1 MINYN
6 EDYQSKLHSAWE
18 NFIACA
24 PYDFSVV
31 RPEVLASW
39 DRSRSAGVDPLLIKS
54 LVLSESDINRRL
66 ECNSRMIKIVRSYM
80 ERIHSIVKDSGFY
93 LMLCD
98 REGIIL
104 DIMGDENVIDE
115 GRSNSNLVVGAN
127 RSESFAG
134 TNAIGT
140 CLTLGKP
147 IQICGEEHYVLP
159 HKKYTCSSSPI
170 FTADGALTACLTFVG
185 LGTAGHH
192 IHTLSMILCAA
203 DGISNEM
210 KIRSAYATIESI
222 SAQRNTILDSTSS
235 GFILLDENDV
245 MIQSN
250 RIARKMLGIADGR
263 EGDNFFDMF
272 SINDASKNVF
282 RFSELKGPTFNKETN
297 FYARNSGM
305 PPIKLIM
312 SVNFTET
319 EGSKNTIVRLEESG
333 QVHRLVNKIGGFRAF
348 YTFDSI
354 VGNSAALRQ
363 ALDMSRRAAMSTSNI
378 LILGESGVG
387 KELFAQSIHN
397 GGENAKGP
405 FVPLN
410 CGALPKGLIES
421 ELFGYEGGAF
431 TGANKDGNPG
441 KFELA
446 NGGTLFLDEIGDMPL
461 DVQAS
466 LLRVIQTRE
475 IIRIGARYS
484 KRIDVRIIAAT
495 HRDLYES
502 VINKT
507 FREDLY
513 YRLNVLIVSIP
524 PLRER
529 VSDVAELAE
538 SFLHSVSAHKSQSM
552 RFAPEVYPFLESYAW
567 PGNVR
572 ELENAVERAVN
583 VADGRVIGPEHL
595 PPHILNSATSPAAE
609 FHDIR
614 DPRRM
619 RFPAVKP
626 RPHGR
631 DLIVSSLRENGG
643 NVKKT
648 AEILGVS
655 RRTLYR
661 KIDKY
666 SIDCSDFRETK

>member
-1 MINYN
+1 MIDYT
-6 EDYQSKLHSAWE
+6 EEYQSKLRVAWE
-18 NFIACA
+18 KFIARA
-24 PYDFSVV
+24 PHDFSVV

-39 DRSRSAGVDPLLIKS
+39 GRSRSADVDPLLIKP
-54 LVLSESDINRRL
+54 LILSESDISGRL
-66 ECNSRMIKIVRSYM
+66 EHNGRMIKIVRSYM
-80 ERIHSIVKDSGFY
+80 ERIHSIVADSGFY

-98 REGIIL
+98 RDGVIL
-104 DIMGDENVIDE
+104 DIMGDEDVINE
-115 GRSNSNLVVGAN
+115 GRTSSNLVVGAN

-140 CLTLGKP
+140 CLVLGKP
-147 IQICGEEHYVLP
+147 IQICGDEHYVLP

-170 FTADGALTACLTFVG
+170 FAADGALIACLTFVG
-185 LGTAGHH
+185 LGAARH
-192 IHTLSMILCAA
+192 IHTLSMVVCAA

-222 SAQRNTILDSTSS
+222 RAQRNTILDSASS
-235 GFILLDENDV
+235 GFILLDEYDV
-245 MIQSN
+245 LIQSN
-250 RIARKMLGIADGR
+250 RVARKMLCVADGK
-263 EGDNFFDMF
+263 EGVNFFDMF
-272 SINDASKNVF
+272 SINDASRNVF
-282 RFSELKGPTFNKETN
+282 RFSELKRPLSNKETN
-297 FYARNSGM
+297 FYARNSGL

-312 SVNFTET
+312 SVSFTET
-319 EGSKNTIVRLEESG
+319 EGCRNTVVRLEESG

-354 VGNSAALRQ
+354 VGNSAAIRQ
-363 ALDMSRRAAMSTSNI
+363 ALDMSRRAAMSRSNI

-405 FVPLN
+405 FVPIN

-446 NGGTLFLDEIGDMPL
+446 DGGTLFLDEIGDMPL

-484 KRIDVRIIAAT
+484 KRIDVRVIAAT

-502 VINKT
+502 VVNKT

-529 VSDVAELAE
+529 TGDVAELAE
-538 SFLHSVSAHKSQSM
+538 SFLHSVAAHKSRPMSID
-552 RFAPEVYPFLESYAW
+552 PSVYPFLRSYYW

-572 ELENAVERAVN
+572 ELENAIERAVN
-583 VADGRVIGPEHL
+583 VADGRVIRPEHL
-595 PPHILNSATSPAAE
+595 PPHILNASPRPTSEVKAGA
-609 FHDIR
+609 
-614 DPRRM
+614 DPRRT
-619 RFPAVKP
+619 RFPAAKP
-626 RPHGR
+626 RQHGR
-631 DLIVSSLRENGG
+631 ELIVSSLKENGG

-648 AEILGVS
+648 AELLGVS

-666 SIDCSDFRETK
+666 SIDCSDFR